1 MSASGF
7 AIFCLVGFLLPVPL
21 LVWLDRPRKPAPKSA
36 ANVAAAL
43 VALAL
48 AIAPAAR
55 ADVFPRFPRGWSQS
69 GQPKED
75 WQRGRLLVGGG
86 LGIANSFPS
95 EWRPALGWSMAMLHP
110 VQPWCDVSV
119 GFDGFTLGFDSSKL
133 LAGGAT
139 NIRGGPAWFSN
150 VALGVHLHPARL
162 GWRWYGVAELAL
174 PDVSRPSVSYSDA
187 SGSHTREG
195 IEIFGLD
202 PGFVVGAGYERV
214 QVSKIGGALEARL
227 VVAPGTTEPAQILSV
242 FRATLAIP
250 MPF

>member
-7 AIFCLVGFLLPVPL
+7 AIFCVVGFLLPIPL
-21 LVWLDRPRKPAPKSA
+21 LVWLDRPRPGSA
-36 ANVAAAL
+36 LKVGAAL
-43 VALAL
+43 LVLAF

-55 ADVFPRFPRGWSQS
+55 ADVFPSFPRGWSQS
-69 GQPKED
+69 GHPKED
-75 WQRGRLLVGGG
+75 WQHARLLVGGG
-86 LGIANSFPS
+86 LGIANSFPAD
-95 EWRPALGWSMAMLHP
+95 WRPGLGWSMAMLRP
-110 VQPWCDVSV
+110 IQPWCEVSV
-119 GFDGFTLGFDSSKL
+119 GFDAFTLGFDSSKL

-139 NIRGGPAWFSN
+139 NIRAGSASFTDVG
-150 VALGVHLHPARL
+150 LGIRFHPGRP
-162 GWRWYGVAELAL
+162 GWRWFGVAELAL
-174 PDVSRPSVSYSDA
+174 PDVSRPAVFYSDA
-187 SGSHTREG
+187 TGSHTAEG

-214 QVSKIGGALEARL
+214 ELSRIGAALEARL